1 MRRLVR
7 PLLFFVALCGFTT
20 ASQSQPA
27 PGGGYN
33 IMTWQRGYPA
43 ATVGGVNAA
52 VVLKASSGW
61 TCTEV
66 VFRVIDDGTNQ
77 TLDTATIA
85 SPGGSA
91 SKSFTGLPNNLKVRV
106 TADSTFENKGAYEF
120 KTLEAWVT
128 TK

>member
-1 MRRLVR
+1 MRRLAK
-7 PLLFFVALCGFTT
+7 PLLFFAALCGFT
-20 ASQSQPA
+20 AAGQSQPA

-43 ATVGGVNAA
+43 ATTGGVDAK

-61 TCTEV
+61 TCTEA
-66 VFRVIDDGTNQ
+66 VFRVIDDDTNE

-85 SPGGSA
+85 NPGGSA

-106 TADSTFENKGAYEF
+106 TAESTFENKGAYEF
-120 KTLEAWVT
+120 KTLEAFVT